1 MCPVAQNNL
10 PALETETVAKVL
22 HTVARQK
29 LRARPFFGPALIF
42 SGLVGLLD

>member
-22 HTVARQK
+22 HTVTRQK
-29 LRARPFFGPALIF
+29 LRARPF
-42 SGLVGLLD
+42 LDQPSFFLDL